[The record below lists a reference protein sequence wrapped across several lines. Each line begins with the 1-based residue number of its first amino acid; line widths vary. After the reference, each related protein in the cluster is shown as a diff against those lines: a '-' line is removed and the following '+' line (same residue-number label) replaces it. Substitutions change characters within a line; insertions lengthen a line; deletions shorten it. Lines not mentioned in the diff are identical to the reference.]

1 MLQDC
6 LQSSL
11 IAMMTIADDR
21 KECLQMMVDA
31 FKFLENQAG
40 SISKVRGPGGVIS
53 AMDESRTDD
62 IDIADV
68 MSSVR
73 LLYKTMMKKDEKDK
87 KSVSA
92 THFKK

>member
-1 MLQDC
+1 
-6 LQSSL
+6 
-11 IAMMTIADDR
+11 MMTIAEDR

-40 SISKVRGPGGVIS
+40 SMSKVRGPGGVIS

-62 IDIADV
+62 IDLADV

-73 LLYKTMMKKDEKDK
+73 LIYKTMIKKDEKDK

-92 THFKK
+92 TYFKK

>member
-1 MLQDC
+1 
-6 LQSSL
+6 
-11 IAMMTIADDR
+11 MMTIAEDR

-40 SISKVRGPGGVIS
+40 AVGKVKGPGGVIS

-62 IDIADV
+62 IDISDV

-73 LLYKTMMKKDEKDK
+73 LIYKTMVKKEEKDK